1 MSSPDRQRWRTGSG
15 KPEGEWTSPN
25 RIGNAPSLAHQGLA
39 FSALAWL
46 MVLGC
51 LWLPPLGALAQLV
64 MLSPVILVLGVPH
77 GALDVVF
84 ARRLG
89 GLRSLTAW
97 TLFTIAYFAVA
108 SSVVLLWWLASGTFL
123 VAFLLISA
131 CHFSGDPAGETPAL
145 WRTLYGGAIILC
157 PMALHAAEVSQLFA
171 FVVGLPAARSIVE
184 VLHPVAWPWVAA
196 ICVATILGM
205 RRAFV
210 RSIEMVSLAA
220 LLTFAP
226 PLIGFTLFFCGMH
239 SARHVLRTRDYSR
252 ARTLRDLW
260 RIARWPMLA
269 TAAGVAIAVG
279 CSKGSPLDVRLAQV
293 LFVGLAA
300 LTVPHMI
307 LVERVRLAGWV
318 TG

>member
-1 MSSPDRQRWRTGSG
+1 MSSP
-15 KPEGEWTSPN
+15 
-25 RIGNAPSLAHQGLA
+25 SLSRQGLA

-46 MVLGC
+46 LILVC
-51 LWLPPLGALAQLV
+51 PWLPSLDAQAQLV
-64 MLSPVILVLGVPH
+64 VLSPVILVLGVPH

-89 GLRSLTAW
+89 GLRSLTDW
-97 TLFTIAYFAVA
+97 TLFTIAYFVVA
-108 SSVVLLWWLASGTFL
+108 SSVVLFWWFEPGTFL

-131 CHFSGDPAGETPAL
+131 FHFSGDPAGETPAL
-145 WRTLYGGAIILC
+145 WRTLYGGAVIFC
-157 PMALHAAEVSQLFA
+157 PIALHAAEVARLFA
-171 FVVGLPAARSIVE
+171 FIVGLPAARSIVD
-184 VLHPVAWPWVAA
+184 VLHPVAWPWLAA
-196 ICVATILGM
+196 ICVVAILGV
-205 RRAFV
+205 RTAPV

-220 LLTFAP
+220 LLTFTP

-239 SARHVLRTRDYSR
+239 GARHVLRTRDYSR
-252 ARTLRDLW
+252 AGRLRDLL

-269 TAAGVAIAVG
+269 TVAGVAIAVG
-279 CSKGSPLDVRLAQV
+279 CSNGSPLDLRLAQV

-318 TG
+318 MG